1 MSVVERP
8 QVETPTGGTTA
19 FVFAGGSSLGAIQVG
34 MLKALIRRGI
44 AADLVVGSSAGA
56 INAAYFACNPTASGV
71 SEMERLWR
79 GLRRDDIFDLSPLR
93 SLWRLMVRR
102 DHVVS
107 PAGLEKVLSASFS
120 MRRLEEGALPCCIV
134 TTDMLTGCEY
144 RIRSGPTVPA
154 LIASAAI
161 PGVFPPLHL
170 QDKYL
175 VDGGVTSH
183 TPLPAAIDLGARVI
197 YVLPTGHSC
206 ALPRPPR
213 TAIGSALH
221 GLNLLIVQQLRDAV
235 RHCQGRAE
243 IRILPPPCPQDVSP
257 YDFSRAGEL
266 IARAEGLTNQW
277 LDEGVEMIDG
287 VPHQLTLHTHDTRN
301 PFGPHW
307 HDASD

>member
-1 MSVVERP
+1 MAERP
-8 QVETPTGGTTA
+8 HTEDKTGGPIA

-34 MLKALIRRGI
+34 MLRALMRRGI
-44 AADLVVGSSAGA
+44 APDFVVGSSAGA

-71 SEMERLWR
+71 DEMERLWR
-79 GLRRDDIFDLSPLR
+79 ALKREDIFDLSPLR
-93 SLWRLMVRR
+93 SLWRLILRHGHM
-102 DHVVS
+102 VS
-107 PAGLEKVLSASFS
+107 PAGLERTLSASFS
-120 MRRLEEGALPCCIV
+120 ARRLENGTLPCCIV

-144 RIRSGPTVPA
+144 RIRSGPAVPA

-161 PGVFPPLHL
+161 PGVFPPL
-170 QDKYL
+170 QFNGKYL

-183 TPLPAAIDLGARVI
+183 TPLPAAVDLGARLI

-221 GLNLLIVQQLRDAV
+221 GLNLLIVQQLKDAV

-243 IRILPPPCPQDVSP
+243 IRIVPPPCPQDVSP

-266 IARAEGLTNQW
+266 IERADGLTEQW
-277 LDEGVEMIDG
+277 LVDGVEMVDG
-287 VPHQLTLHTHDTRN
+287 VPHQLTLHRHDDVAN
-301 PFGPHW
+301 PFGPYW
-307 HDASD
+307 H